1 APPVAGPPLAPPVLV
16 PPVPPVSVPPVLL
29 PPPPVS
35 PAAPARPP
43 LPELCPPVPPEL
55 SLNWRSVFPHAKSN
69 AGKLRT
75 PSQLAPVLRRII
87 DRESFIADLQTVRR
101 DTELVQCGALGTARA
116 AEAEI
121 DLGDRRRG
129 DGRRHVPRLE
139 LADLRRS
146 PAATRD
152 HQPASVVLQ
161 HELVHAAGQV
171 GVAPAAVAVR
181 SAADDEQIAG
191 EALAGTAGAR
201 AVVHGMIVGW

>member
-1 APPVAGPPLAPPVLV
+1 MQISCAFCAWPAQPSAPSGAHGVPTVPITAGSGSPPPAPALPAAPLAPPVAGPPLAPPVLV

-139 LADLRRS
+139 LADLR
-146 PAATRD
+146 
-152 HQPASVVLQ
+152 
-161 HELVHAAGQV
+161 
-171 GVAPAAVAVR
+171 
-181 SAADDEQIAG
+181 
-191 EALAGTAGAR
+191 
-201 AVVHGMIVGW
+201 